1 MTFINSFYFPP
12 DQIHLPNG
20 GANMVKYG
28 DATDI
33 RTIVDVVTANLCP
46 HSSQERAY
54 SKCYAIRLNH
64 LNR

>member
-1 MTFINSFYFPP
+1 
-12 DQIHLPNG
+12 
-20 GANMVKYG
+20 MVKYG

-64 LNR
+64 LHRYSK